1 MNILNTFFNNDFE
14 KSNEGIYI
22 LDKKDYYAKNVS
34 MKKKKIM
41 IKRKIFVHYV
51 KQKWV

>member
-1 MNILNTFFNNDFE
+1 MGTTMAM
-14 KSNEGIYI
+14 GHGRPT
-22 LDKKDYYAKNVS
+22 YAKNVL

-41 IKRKIFVHYV
+41 IKRKAFVHYV